1 MILTAI
7 PPSVAVLVAF
17 GVFALF
23 VLLAFAL
30 AYAKR
35 DVHINITFLE
45 VRR

>member
-7 PPSVAVLVAF
+7 PPSAAVLVAF

-23 VLLAFAL
+23 MLLAFAL

-35 DVHINITFLE
+35 DVHISITFLE

>member
-7 PPSVAVLVAF
+7 PPSAAVLLTF

-23 VLLAFAL
+23 VLLAFTL

-35 DVHINITFLE
+35 DVQISITFLE